1 MTQPVLKRTDDHIQA
16 TPRDGAWTLTFDV
29 RRGAALDSLD
39 VGGRTLARL
48 SSFYVD
54 DVPDSAGV
62 PGRARE
68 FRKTGAAMVSGAV
81 VLPVGAEVALA
92 RTWRIAGN
100 HARATADLRWPRGA
114 VVQRHLGL
122 EELTLPGKWTSM
134 HCIPPLQHLIEGAV
148 PFDRE
153 LPTFEGERIMLAHW
167 HRPPLAMVF
176 RDADGFAVEVGT
188 GDDIW
193 RWEQSLGYGPE
204 SGSYKVFLDENGLEL
219 VREPLMC
226 CDEFTP
232 EAREYRFTWHLAWSG
247 GHAGAA
253 ERTET
258 TPLSANVADWSLET
272 TPWRESARRLVQNPA
287 EPERSTSDT
296 HACFNSA
303 VAQKTFRRWIRQ
315 LAETPKPGELI
326 LHGIGPGPCTV
337 PGHVRRG
344 GKENPLPH
352 WDLHALMALSEWTRQ
367 ILGREWRVQVEPA
380 GIGRAL
386 PSVQGLFQPGGFEL
400 ETH

>member
-1 MTQPVLKRTDDHIQA
+1 MTHPVLERTDDHIQA
-16 TPRDGAWTLTFDV
+16 SPRDGAWKLNLDV
-29 RRGAALDSLD
+29 RRGAALDSLK
-39 VGGRTLARL
+39 VGGRTLARS

-54 DVPDSAGV
+54 DVPDAAGV

-68 FRKTGAAMVSGAV
+68 FRKTGAAVVSGAV

-100 HARATADLRWPRGA
+100 HARVTADLKWPRGA
-114 VVQRHLGL
+114 AVQRHLGL
-122 EELTLPGKWTSM
+122 DGLTLPGKWTSM
-134 HCIPPLQHLIEGAV
+134 HCIPPLQHLIEGAA

-153 LPTFEGERIMLAHW
+153 LPSFEGERTMLGHW

-176 RDADGFAVEVGT
+176 RDAEGFAVEVGT

-204 SGSYKVFLDENGLEL
+204 SGSYKVFLDKDGLQL

-232 EAREYRFTWHLAWSG
+232 EAREYRFTWHLAWAG
-247 GHAGAA
+247 GSIGNTDTAAG
-253 ERTET
+253 T
-258 TPLSANVADWSLET
+258 ANVADWCLET
-272 TPWRESARRLVQNPA
+272 THWRDSARRLVQNPA
-287 EPERSTSDT
+287 DPEQSTRES

-315 LAETPKPGELI
+315 LAEAPEPGNLT
-326 LHGIGPGPCTV
+326 LRGIGPGPCTV

-344 GKENPLPH
+344 GKDTPLPH
-352 WDLHALMALSEWTRQ
+352 WDLHALMALSEWARQ
-367 ILGREWRVQVEPA
+367 ILGQDWHVEATPA
-380 GIGRAL
+380 GIGHAL
-386 PSVQGLFQPGGFEL
+386 PSVQGLFQPSGFEI
-400 ETH
+400 ENA